1 MRTRFLACLLI
12 CILLCGVFV
21 GCAKTEDTVF
31 SADGT
36 AWHMGFASVEIA
48 LPTQTA
54 DPLYIAGYRNGYEI
68 TGVLDLQRANAVWL
82 DVVGDGI
89 LLIGIDCVGL
99 GIDTVSEIR
108 TRLADFAAETGCAA
122 IHIYATHTHAGVD
135 TLGLWGPVAVDGKN
149 DDFQANLIDAA
160 VMAAKAAYT
169 DRSEGRLMYGE
180 VDCGDLLRDSRD
192 PQEFDSTMAQL
203 RFVPADDAQNG
214 IRLLS
219 YGAHAESLRGKNTL
233 VSRDFPGLLSDR
245 IFEEYGDDTLFLPAA
260 IGGLLMTKEFSD
272 PFDAE
277 ENLAMTADLLF
288 AAVKSITDERELAPH
303 LATTSTALAVPL
315 DNTVFLYYKFLGIL
329 GNPVS
334 SGDSDTGYLLHSELG
349 ALAVGDLTFLLIPG
363 EIFPELVSGNG
374 LTAEDPEA
382 LSAIAKRHGAENLR
396 ILGLCND
403 ELGYI
408 VPPSVFVLHEETPYL
423 ESAPG
428 HYEETNSTS
437 RQTAYHIAQAAER
450 VLTALET
457 AK

>member
-1 MRTRFLACLLI
+1 
-12 CILLCGVFV
+12 
-21 GCAKTEDTVF
+21 
-31 SADGT
+31 
-36 AWHMGFASVEIA
+36 
-48 LPTQTA
+48 
-54 DPLYIAGYRNGYEI
+54 
-68 TGVLDLQRANAVWL
+68 
-82 DVVGDGI
+82 
-89 LLIGIDCVGL
+89 
-99 GIDTVSEIR
+99 
-108 TRLADFAAETGCAA
+108 
-122 IHIYATHTHAGVD
+122 
-135 TLGLWGPVAVDGKN
+135 
-149 DDFQANLIDAA
+149 
-160 VMAAKAAYT
+160 
-169 DRSEGRLMYGE
+169 
-180 VDCGDLLRDSRD
+180 
-192 PQEFDSTMAQL
+192 
-203 RFVPADDAQNG
+203 